1 MRLGALQKA
10 RKTPKATFS
19 ACGER
24 VGQPAVRQLGE
35 LVLLLAARFW
45 LMAFDCGPTDRHYW
59 PQKPKGVMEV
69 RAAVASAIAKEDGQ
83 DGTSPPRPSVNIP
96 YNRGHVAP

>member
-24 VGQPAVRQLGE
+24 FGQPAVRHLGE

-45 LMAFDCGPTDRHYW
+45 LMTFDCGLTDRHCW
-59 PQKPKGVMEV
+59 PHKPVVMEV

-83 DGTSPPRPSVNIP
+83 DGTSPPRPSVNVP
-96 YNRGHVAP
+96 HNRVHVAP